1 MNNDIEH
8 WSPRVTLASATVA
21 SVEVIF
27 ATFGAL
33 ASRLRSIAG
42 GR

>member
-8 WSPRVTLASATVA
+8 WSPRVTLASAAVA
-21 SVEVIF
+21 SVEVIV